1 MGADGGVCGLLYDVQ
16 QTLSLGPC
24 AATVQ
29 RAPSH
34 NRWGVSETT
43 LPAKTQGRTLDGP
56 FNFPPPRVAGWFL
69 MCRCQVCNWAVVASV
84 ATGLHHVVLQHRVE
98 SRLSVV
104 VEWRHHSNQA
114 GTPCRATNPQS
125 GGHRPKKRLRR
136 HGTMAD
142 GPRRHWCAYQR
153 RCGNAG
159 SLVSTHRRAPPA
171 GDRPEERR
179 APTQRLVGTN
189 PRTGRSYLLTLSAT
203 TSSSRTSAIACS
215 SSRAAV
221 VRLFG
226 FLLIVRLL
234 FFRHSSCLCPV
245 LKYSAYYLPGLC
257 KFKLRG
263 ILTVYQSR
271 FCFRQFL
278 FVTD

>member
-1 MGADGGVCGLLYDVQ
+1 MAF
-16 QTLSLGPC
+16 
-24 AATVQ
+24 
-29 RAPSH
+29 
-34 NRWGVSETT
+34 NVS
-43 LPAKTQGRTLDGP
+43 
-56 FNFPPPRVAGWFL
+56 
-69 MCRCQVCNWAVVASV
+69 CQVCNWAAVASV
-84 ATGLHHVVLQHRVE
+84 ATGPHHVVLQHHVE

-114 GTPCRATNPQS
+114 GTPRRATNPQS

-189 PRTGRSYLLTLSAT
+189 PRTGRPYLLTLSAT
-203 TSSSRTSAIACS
+203 TSSSWTSAIACS

-221 VRLFG
+221 VRWFG
-226 FLLIVRLL
+226 GLVFLVFGLGILVFARRLMVRFLLIVRLL
-234 FFRHSSCLCPV
+234 FFRHLV
-245 LKYSAYYLPGLC
+245 LSVPQGC
-257 KFKLRG
+257 
-263 ILTVYQSR
+263 
-271 FCFRQFL
+271 
-278 FVTD
+278 